1 MYAALVLCMIG
12 MAMAQTPR
20 PCTSPPQWEARV
32 NDYNE
37 EEKFGLR
44 GRLSYDSTYH
54 RERLIEE
61 VETTSTDDFYDTLAL
76 FDSRIEF
83 VYNFKT
89 KNCTRREITRP
100 WRDFGIQPDA
110 QSYGEAY
117 IGSSVF
123 PGTGLLVT
131 IWSVTLAF
139 VHR

>member
-1 MYAALVLCMIG
+1 MYAVLVLCLIG

-20 PCTSPPQWEARV
+20 PCSAPPQWEARIY
-32 NDYNE
+32 DHNE
-37 EEKFGLR
+37 EAKFAVQ
-44 GRLSYDSTYH
+44 GRLSYDATYH
-54 RERLIEE
+54 RERLIDEI
-61 VETTSTDDFYDTLAL
+61 ETTSTDDFFDTLAL

-131 IWSVTLAF
+131 IWF
-139 VHR
+139 VIFSLIDR